1 MFSLAVILQAAA
13 SMAVA
18 KMGAGIGAGI
28 AAIGAGIGIGRI
40 GGSAMD
46 AIARQPEAVGD
57 IRSNMIVS
65 AALIEGVAFFALV
78 ICLLVLFV

>member
-1 MFSLAVILQAAA
+1 MISLSIILQAVA

-18 KMGAGIGAGI
+18 KMGAGLGAGI
-28 AAIGAGIGIGRI
+28 AVIGAGIGIGRI

-46 AIARQPEAVGD
+46 AIARQPEAIGD
-57 IRSNMIVS
+57 IRSNMIIA
-65 AALIEGVAFFALV
+65 AALVEGVAFFAIV

>member
-1 MFSLAVILQAAA
+1 MISLSVILQAVA

-18 KMGAGIGAGI
+18 KMGAGLGAGI
-28 AAIGAGIGIGRI
+28 AVIGAGIGIGRI

-46 AIARQPEAVGD
+46 AIARQPEAIGD
-57 IRSNMIVS
+57 IRSNMIIA
-65 AALIEGVAFFALV
+65 AALVEGVAFFAIV